1 MIKEVAFVK
10 FTDFSENYMS
20 VYNRTEV
27 STIEEATTLIESL
40 YPGIEFTLEVQ
51 GNEIYV
57 VSEEQ
62 LPCKNCE

>member
-1 MIKEVAFVK
+1 
-10 FTDFSENYMS
+10 MS

-27 STIEEATTLIESL
+27 STIEEATALIESL